1 MKRTKIIL
9 IVLIGLLVV
18 TNFYCT
24 KIENWDNTF
33 KFIAA
38 TDMRF
43 YATPKYNSPKYFLG
57 VLKAIKKAG
66 KGSLMI
72 SPGDVDPPSET
83 RRIISEVLGQ
93 DYPWY
98 PTPGNHELDSPDYF
112 QWLRQYNKDGN
123 SLPNIVRKGPKGTEE
138 TTYSFDWEDCH
149 FVALNQYYDG
159 TSDVGTDGNVVPKL
173 LDWLEEDL
181 ATTQKKY
188 IFVFGHEPLVSLP
201 DMDNGRIRH
210 QGDSLDKYP
219 KNAFRFYEILRK
231 YGVNAYICGHT
242 HSTSFGVINGLW
254 QLDVGHSRGL
264 EEDSVPEELFRMVSE
279 AVSMGEKKNNS
290 TDQVL
295 NAYFDENTKQVK
307 KTVYYLNP
315 TLAESYKKIA
325 DEIARKKFFE
335 FYHNYKQSGELKEQL
350 DKTFWENS
358 EYRKSSFL
366 KFYVGT
372 SKVKV
377 EIYRDDARGGE
388 YKLNRT
394 FLLDKI

>member
-1 MKRTKIIL
+1 MKRTKFILIIL
-9 IVLIGLLVV
+9 IGLFVV
-18 TNFYCT
+18 TNFYGT
-24 KIENWDNTF
+24 KRGSWEDTF
-33 KFIAA
+33 TFIAA
-38 TDMRF
+38 ADMRF
-43 YATPKYNSPKYFLG
+43 YSTPKYHSPKYFYG
-57 VLKAIKKAG
+57 VLKAIERVG

-72 SPGDVDPPSET
+72 SPGDIDPPSET
-83 RRIISEVLGQ
+83 KRIISEILGE

-98 PTPGNHELDSPDYF
+98 PAPGNHELESPDYF
-112 QWLRQYNKDGN
+112 EWLRKYNEGGT
-123 SLPNIVRKGPKGTEE
+123 SLPNIVRKGPPPAEE
-138 TTYSFDWEDCH
+138 TTYSFDYNNCH
-149 FVALNQYYDG
+149 FVAINQYYDG
-159 TSDVGTDGNVVPKL
+159 SSDVGTDGDVVPEL

-181 ATTQKKY
+181 AATQQKY
-188 IFVFGHEPLVSLP
+188 IFVYGHEPIVSLP

-219 KNAFRFYEILRK
+219 KNVFRFYQILMK
-231 YGVNAYICGHT
+231 YGVDAYLCGHT

-279 AVSMGEKKNNS
+279 AVTMGEKKNYS

-295 NAYFDENTKQVK
+295 NEYFDENTKQVK

-315 TLAESYKKIA
+315 TRAESYKKIA
-325 DEIARKKFFE
+325 DEIARKEFFE
-335 FYHNYKQSGELKEQL
+335 FYHNYKQGGALKEQL

-366 KFYVGT
+366 KFYVGK
-372 SKVKV
+372 SNVKV

-388 YKLNRT
+388 YELHRT
-394 FLLDKI
+394 FLLEKI